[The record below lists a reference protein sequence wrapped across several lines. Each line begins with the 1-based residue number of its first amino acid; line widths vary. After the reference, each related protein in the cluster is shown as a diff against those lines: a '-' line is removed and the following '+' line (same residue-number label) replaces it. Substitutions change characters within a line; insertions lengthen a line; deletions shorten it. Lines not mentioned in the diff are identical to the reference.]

1 MFLDIFFLVIIL
13 LGIAVIGFVVI
24 RKFPQISNLDVNSL
38 PQEKVSRKK
47 QEIISRRIE
56 EQGKAFKANSEKF
69 FVPLRKVWGQLQL
82 KFRIYVG
89 KIERLWH
96 HEQTRKQKV
105 ESNLSPEELEQKIN
119 QLITDGEQCL
129 QLNQFDRAEEKFI
142 AVIKL
147 NNRVAAAYRGLGDA
161 YFARELLE
169 EARETYRFVL
179 QLESEDDSVLVKLAG
194 IAESQG
200 DLEEAIEYYQKAV
213 LVNDSLSPRFAKLAE
228 LLVKIDQPEAA
239 REAALGAIELE
250 PQNPKYLDLLAE
262 VAILCRDKALA
273 DRAYNDLRLV
283 NPENNKL
290 ADLRERINLI

>member
-1 MFLDIFFLVIIL
+1 MFWDIFFLVIIL
-13 LGIAVIGFVVI
+13 LGLALVGFVVI
-24 RKFPQISNLDVNSL
+24 RKFPQVSNLDVNNL
-38 PQEKVSRKK
+38 PQEKISRKK

-56 EQGKAFKANSEKF
+56 EQSKAFKAKSEKLF
-69 FVPLRKVWGQLQL
+69 IPLRKMWGQLQL

-96 HEQTRKQKV
+96 HEQVYKQKV
-105 ESNLSPEELEQKIN
+105 ESKVSPEEAEQKIN
-119 QLITDGEQCL
+119 QLITEGEQCL

-179 QLESEDDSVLVKLAG
+179 QLEPEDDSVLVKLAG

-213 LVNDSLSPRFAKLAE
+213 LINDSLSPRFAKLVD
-228 LLVKIDQPEAA
+228 LLVKIGQPEAA

-273 DRAYNDLRLV
+273 ERAYNDLRLV

>member
-1 MFLDIFFLVIIL
+1 MFWDIFFLVIIL
-13 LGIAVIGFVVI
+13 LGLAAVGFVVV
-24 RKFPQISNLDVNSL
+24 RKFPQVANLDINNL
-38 PQEKVSRKK
+38 PEEKMFRKK

-56 EQGKAFKANSEKF
+56 EQSREFKAKSEKF
-69 FVPLRKVWGQLQL
+69 FTPLRRLWGQLQL
-82 KFRIYVG
+82 KFRVYVG

-96 HEQTRKQKV
+96 HEQSHKQKT
-105 ESNLSPEELEQKIN
+105 ESKLTPEELEQKVN
-119 QLITDGEQCL
+119 QLITEGEQCL

-161 YFARELLE
+161 YYARELLE

-179 QLESEDDSVLVKLAG
+179 QLEPEDDSVLARLAE

-200 DLEEAIEYYQKAV
+200 DIEEAIEYYQKAIV
-213 LVNDSLSPRFAKLAE
+213 VNDSLSPRFAKLAD
-228 LLVKIDQPEAA
+228 LLLKIGQPEAA
-239 REAALGAIELE
+239 REAVLGAVELE

-273 DRAYNDLRLV
+273 EKAYNDLRLV

-290 ADLRERINLI
+290 VDLHERINLI

>member
-1 MFLDIFFLVIIL
+1 MFWDIFFLVIIL
-13 LGIAVIGFVVI
+13 LGLALVGFVVI
-24 RKFPQISNLDVNSL
+24 RKFPQVSNLDVNNL
-38 PQEKVSRKK
+38 PQEKISRKK
-47 QEIISRRIE
+47 QEIISRSIE
-56 EQGKAFKANSEKF
+56 EQSKAFKAKSEKLF
-69 FVPLRKVWGQLQL
+69 IPLRKMWGQLQL

-96 HEQTRKQKV
+96 HEQVYKQKV
-105 ESNLSPEELEQKIN
+105 ESKVSPEEAEQKIN
-119 QLITDGEQCL
+119 QLITEGEQCL

-179 QLESEDDSVLVKLAG
+179 QLEPEDDSVLVKLAG

-213 LVNDSLSPRFAKLAE
+213 LIND
-228 LLVKIDQPEAA
+228 
-239 REAALGAIELE
+239 
-250 PQNPKYLDLLAE
+250 
-262 VAILCRDKALA
+262 
-273 DRAYNDLRLV
+273 
-283 NPENNKL
+283 
-290 ADLRERINLI
+290 

>member
-1 MFLDIFFLVIIL
+1 MFWDIFFLVIIL
-13 LGIAVIGFVVI
+13 LGLALVGFVVI
-24 RKFPQISNLDVNSL
+24 RKFTQVSNLDVNNL
-38 PQEKVSRKK
+38 PQEKISRKK
-47 QEIISRRIE
+47 QEIISRSIE
-56 EQGKAFKANSEKF
+56 EQSKAFKAKSEKLF
-69 FVPLRKVWGQLQL
+69 IPLRKMWGQLQL

-96 HEQTRKQKV
+96 HEQVYKQKV
-105 ESNLSPEELEQKIN
+105 ESKVSPEEAEQKIN
-119 QLITDGEQCL
+119 QLITEGEQCL

-179 QLESEDDSVLVKLAG
+179 QLEPEDDSVLVKLAG

-213 LVNDSLSPRFAKLAE
+213 LINDSLSPRFAKLVD
-228 LLVKIDQPEAA
+228 LLVKIGQPEAA

-273 DRAYNDLRLV
+273 ERAYNDLRLV

>member
-13 LGIAVIGFVVI
+13 LGIAAIGFVVI
-24 RKFPQISNLDVNSL
+24 RKFPQISNLDINSL

-56 EQGKAFKANSEKF
+56 EQGKAFKASSEKF
-69 FVPLRKVWGQLQL
+69 FVPLRKAWGQLQL

-96 HEQTRKQKV
+96 HEQTHKQKV

-119 QLITDGEQCL
+119 QLIADGEQCL

-179 QLESEDDSVLVKLAG
+179 QLEPEDDSVLVKLAG

-228 LLVKIDQPEAA
+228 LLVKIGQPEAA

>member
-1 MFLDIFFLVIIL
+1 MFWDIFFLVIIL
-13 LGIAVIGFVVI
+13 LGLALVGFVVI
-24 RKFPQISNLDVNSL
+24 RKFPQVSNLDVNNL
-38 PQEKVSRKK
+38 PQEKISRKK
-47 QEIISRRIE
+47 QEIISRSIE
-56 EQGKAFKANSEKF
+56 EQSKAFKAKSEKLF
-69 FVPLRKVWGQLQL
+69 IPLRKMWGQLQL

-96 HEQTRKQKV
+96 HEQVYKQKV
-105 ESNLSPEELEQKIN
+105 ESKVSPEEAEQKIN
-119 QLITDGEQCL
+119 QLITEGEQCL

-179 QLESEDDSVLVKLAG
+179 QLEPEDDSVLVKLAG

-213 LVNDSLSPRFAKLAE
+213 LINDSLSPRFAKLVD
-228 LLVKIDQPEAA
+228 LLVKIGQPEAA

-273 DRAYNDLRLV
+273 ERAYNDLRLV